1 MANHPA
7 VGLGVDK
14 IGEKRQIFTVSVY
27 ICSEYPKELP
37 TTEYATFCCVSKQTS

>member
-14 IGEKRQIFTVSVY
+14 IGEKKTNFHCFSVY
-27 ICSEYPKELP
+27 LQRIPQR
-37 TTEYATFCCVSKQTS
+37 TTHN